1 LFVSLTGAAFAQSA
15 PLAWNGSTWLNQDLT
30 AMAGQSFAQEKP
42 VWVSDGTPASNQANQ
57 LPRAV
62 PAPSPGPP
70 PGGNLQTWSSFFT
83 FGGNAYPFTMVGTN
97 PTQAGAG
104 TTNVPTIIIPLV
116 FAFGNTFVT
125 PTTSSCGD
133 NVSVI
138 SRVQNSPLFTT
149 GVTWTEGNT
158 VVGVTQFT
166 DAFQRANFWSYVNAI
181 SPNYH
186 VLLNPVQTAN
196 PILVNVP
203 ANQGG
208 LLGSACPG
216 HPIGGVSKAYL
227 DAVVVPQIIANLRIQ
242 PNTLPLFLT
251 YDIADLL
258 GGNAFF
264 LGYHN
269 VMGNGQTYAVS
280 SYVDP
285 GLLNLPVADIS
296 VLSHELGEWMDD
308 PFGNNRVPP
317 WGHVGQVQGCQ
328 ADLEVGDPLSGTN
341 SIVFTP
347 GFNYHVQDLAFF
359 SWFARLSP
367 SIAVNGWYSTL
378 NTFPSPPPVCQ

>member
-1 LFVSLTGAAFAQSA
+1 MKRTMIAISVCLLVVAFAGA
-15 PLAWNGSTWLNQDLT
+15 T
-30 AMAGQSFAQEKP
+30 FAQEKQI
-42 VWVSDGTPASNQANQ
+42 WVSDGTPASAPASQPKPAAP
-57 LPRAV
+57 LPPPPP
-62 PAPSPGPP
+62 PAP
-70 PGGNLQTWSSFFT
+70 GNLQTWSSFFT
-83 FGGNAYPFTMVGTN
+83 FGGNAFPFTMVGTD

-104 TTNVPTIIIPLV
+104 TTNVPVVIIPLV
-116 FAFGNTFVT
+116 FVFGNTFVT
-125 PTTSSCGD
+125 PTASSCGD
-133 NVSVI
+133 TVSVI

-149 GVTWTEGNT
+149 GVTWLEGNT

-166 DAFQRANFWSYVNAI
+166 DAFQRANFWQYVGTI
-181 SPNYH
+181 SPDYH
-186 VLLNPVQTAN
+186 VMLNPVQMAN
-196 PILVNVP
+196 PIMVNVP

-208 LLGSACPG
+208 LMGLACAG

-227 DAVVVPQIIANLRIQ
+227 DGVVVPQIIANLGIQ
-242 PNTLPLFLT
+242 PGTLPLFLT

-258 GGNAFF
+258 GGGAFF

-308 PFGNNRVPP
+308 PFLNNRVPP

-341 SIVFTP
+341 SVVTTP

-359 SWFARLSP
+359 SWFARLNP

-378 NTFPSPPPVCQ
+378 NTFPAPPPVCQ